1 MDLIKAAKAA
11 VNEYKAE
18 KLKDIWSLWLNEIES
33 FSKLPDFFQT
43 FCKDRE
49 KENMIYKLIS
59 GEYDIKSEGIAD
71 VSSPENQRII

>member
-1 MDLIKAAKAA
+1 MIKAAKAA